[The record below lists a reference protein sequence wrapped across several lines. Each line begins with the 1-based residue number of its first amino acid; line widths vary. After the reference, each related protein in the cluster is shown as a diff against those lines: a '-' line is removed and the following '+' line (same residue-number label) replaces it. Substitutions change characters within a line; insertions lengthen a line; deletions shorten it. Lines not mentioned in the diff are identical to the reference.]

1 MKILDRLEEWIISLM
16 LFAMTAL
23 AFMQVVRRYVFNTGF
38 SWTLELTMLLFA
50 CMIFVG
56 ISYGVRVG
64 SHIGVDALVRLMP
77 HHTRR
82 YVSMLAV
89 LLSLVYVGL
98 VLYGSTI
105 YVSKMMEIG
114 VELDDLPIELQNM
127 MVLGGKVCA
136 TWALAGLSVA
146 HVSTRLDRRR
156 RRRKFLITTLLR
168 AIGYSSDIDL
178 LNLFYEIKDLKVAND
193 LRGRILYFSLNQKN
207 PILAKP

>member
-77 HHTRR
+77 HQTRR

-114 VELDDLPIELQNM
+114 VELDDLPIERW
-127 MVLGGKVCA
+127 K
-136 TWALAGLSVA
+136 ALIVMP
-146 HVSTRLDRRR
+146 
-156 RRRKFLITTLLR
+156 
-168 AIGYSSDIDL
+168 IGYVLVGFRFLQIFY
-178 LNLFYEIKDLKVAND
+178 NLVTGKTDSLHLADEAADAMKLKAEE
-193 LRGRILYFSLNQKN
+193 STS
-207 PILAKP
+207 